1 MKRKREVTK
10 RRIKNYEIETKKSNG
25 RK

>member
-1 MKRKREVTK
+1 MKRKREETK